1 MYGIPATPAP
11 VVDGMSRGGAAE
23 IAGMQV
29 GDRIVSFNGSE
40 NPKWETIRGDGL
52 LSPGQPLPIVVERNG
67 QRLALTI
74 TPTAH
79 VEDGETSRAFSISF
93 LTTETFPLL
102 CGMWSPARQQL
113 RRGCNVAIGSW
124 RLVVNLSAVQNR

>member
-52 LSPGQPLPIVVERNG
+52 LSPGQ
-67 QRLALTI
+67 
-74 TPTAH
+74 
-79 VEDGETSRAFSISF
+79 
-93 LTTETFPLL
+93 L
-102 CGMWSPARQQL
+102 CQS
-113 RRGCNVAIGSW
+113 S
-124 RLVVNLSAVQNR
+124 LSAMASASADNHSHCSR